1 MTSAI
6 LPEHH
11 IILLFILIGCAYLG
25 LLSEKVPYLSR
36 ISGVFVTMFLASLLS
51 NTQII
56 PHEAPIYDIVWQYF
70 ILLSIPFILMRAH
83 LKTIISQSGPTFTA
97 FIIGAIGTII
107 GSILAFLL
115 ISIGEE
121 TWKIVSMFCA
131 SYIGGSIN
139 YVATSKVL
147 DLQNQNLFFA
157 GNAADNVVMAC
168 YFSILGIMSSHP
180 FFLRLFKNK
189 NKIFPTPS
197 LIMPVTSSLSLKDLL
212 LTLFISTGIYSL
224 SFLIGKFIN
233 VKGTEILIVTLLVIF
248 LVNSYPRFVK
258 KLIPY
263 EIIGFMLLHIFF
275 AVIGASANVV
285 LAIQVA
291 PKIILIAFVIVFVH
305 LLWLIFWGRWLKIG
319 LRELIIASNANIGG
333 PATAAAMATSKQW
346 PDLVVP
352 GILCGTFGYA
362 IATFIGSMLKYVLE
376 IF

>member
-1 MTSAI
+1 MALSI

-11 IILLFILIGCAYLG
+11 IILLFLLTSCAYLG

-51 NTQII
+51 NTRII
-56 PHEAPIYDIVWQYF
+56 PHEAPIYDMVWQYF
-70 ILLSIPFILMRAH
+70 IPLSIPFILMRAH
-83 LKTIISQSGPTFTA
+83 LKTIISESGTTFVA

-115 ISIGEE
+115 ISIGDE
-121 TWKIVSMFCA
+121 TWKVVSMFCA

-139 YVATSKVL
+139 YVAVAKFL
-147 DLQNQNLFFA
+147 NLQNQDLFFA
-157 GNAADNVVMAC
+157 GNAADNVVMAF
-168 YFSILGIMSSHP
+168 YFSILGIMSAHP
-180 FFLRLFKNK
+180 FFQRAFKGKNK
-189 NKIFPTPS
+189 TFIKPSPSIPTH
-197 LIMPVTSSLSLKDLL
+197 SSLNLKNLVFTVL
-212 LTLFISTGIYSL
+212 ISTGIYSI
-224 SFLIGKFIN
+224 SFLVGKYLNI
-233 VKGTEILIVTLLVIF
+233 KGIEILTVTLLVIF
-248 LVNSYPRFVK
+248 LVNSYPRFFTKFV
-258 KLIPY
+258 PY

-291 PKIILIAFVIVFVH
+291 PKIILIACIIVFIH
-305 LLWLIFWGRWLKIG
+305 LVWLMFWGRWMKIG

-333 PATAAAMATSKQW
+333 PATAAALATSRQW
-346 PDLVVP
+346 HDLIVP

-362 IATFIGSMLKYVLE
+362 IANFIGSMLKYVLE

>member
-1 MTSAI
+1 MTVAI

-11 IILLFILIGCAYLG
+11 VILLFILIGCAYLG

-51 NTQII
+51 NTHII

-70 ILLSIPFILMRAH
+70 ILLSIPLILMRAH

-97 FIIGAIGTII
+97 FVIGATGTII

-115 ISIGEE
+115 ISIGDE
-121 TWKIVSMFCA
+121 TWKVISMFCA

-180 FFLRLFKNK
+180 FFLRFFKNK
-189 NKIFPTPS
+189 NKISSAPSFVVPT
-197 LIMPVTSSLSLKDLL
+197 TSSLSLKDLL
-212 LTLFISTGIYSL
+212 LTLFVSTGIYSL
-224 SFLIGKFIN
+224 AFLIGKFIN
-233 VKGTEILIVTLLVIF
+233 IKGTDILIVTLLVIF
-248 LVNSYPRFVK
+248 LVNSFPHFAK

-291 PKIILIAFVIVFVH
+291 PKIILIAFLIVFVH
-305 LLWLIFWGRWLKIG
+305 LLWLLFWGRCLKIG

-346 PDLVVP
+346 QDLVVP

-362 IATFIGSMLKYVLE
+362 IATFIGSMLKYVLG